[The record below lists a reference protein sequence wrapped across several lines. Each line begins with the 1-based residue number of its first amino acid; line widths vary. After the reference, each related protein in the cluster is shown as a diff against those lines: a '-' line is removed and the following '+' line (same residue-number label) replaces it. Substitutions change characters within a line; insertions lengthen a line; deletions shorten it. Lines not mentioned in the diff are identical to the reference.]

1 MIGEDDL
8 VRRIRAAAAADRDGV
23 VVGIGDDCAVLATTP
38 GTQLIVTTDLLI
50 EDVHFRRRYA
60 EPADVGWKS
69 LAVNISDI
77 ASKGARS
84 RWALVALA
92 CPAGTTTDEIDAF
105 YEGMLSLGRELGV
118 AVVGGDTSSSPG
130 GWFVNVTL
138 LGEATRAVLRSTAR
152 PGDVVAVTGTLGRSA
167 AGLAVLERDHAPAGI
182 DAATLAEMTAA
193 HLRPRPRAAE
203 GRWLGATEGVTAMM
217 DLSDGLAI
225 DLPRL
230 CAESGIGATVQLDAV
245 PIAPGTRRVAA
256 AVDRDALAWA
266 TGGGEDY
273 ELLVA
278 CAPDAFPQLEEG
290 LRTTTRTT
298 LTRIGHFEPGSG
310 VRFVDG
316 RGRAVEVAR
325 GFEHF
330 VTATEPGPQARR

>member
-8 VRRIRAAAAADRDGV
+8 VRRIRAAAGAAQDGV
-23 VVGIGDDCAVLATTP
+23 LVGIGDDCAVLSPTP
-38 GTQLIVTTDLLI
+38 GTHLIAKTDLLI

-60 EPADVGWKS
+60 ELADVGWKA
-69 LAVNISDI
+69 LAVNVSDI
-77 ASKGARS
+77 ASMGARS

-92 CPAGTTTDEIDAF
+92 CPATATPDDIDAL
-105 YEGMLSLGRELGV
+105 YEGMLALAREHGV
-118 AVVGGDTSSSPG
+118 AVVGGDTSSSPS

-152 PGDVVAVTGTLGRSA
+152 AGDVVAVTGTLGRSA
-167 AGLAVLERDHAPAGI
+167 AGLAVLERDAAPAGV
-182 DAATLAEMTAA
+182 DAASLADVTAA
-193 HLRPRPRAAE
+193 HLRPSPRVAE
-203 GRWLGATEGVTAMM
+203 GRWLGSADGVTAMM

-230 CAESGIGATVQLDAV
+230 CVESDVGATVVVDDV
-245 PIAPGTRRVAA
+245 PIGRETRGVAEA
-256 AVDRDALAWA
+256 LGRDATAWA

-278 CAPDAFPQLEEG
+278 CAPDAFAGLAEG
-290 LRTTTRTT
+290 LARATGTA
-298 LTRIGHFEPGSG
+298 LTRVGTFEAARG
-310 VRFVDG
+310 VRFVDA
-316 RGRAVEVAR
+316 RGAAVEVAR

-330 VTATEPGPQARR
+330 VTRSGG

>member
-8 VRRIRAAAAADRDGV
+8 VRRIRALAAVDREGV
-23 VVGIGDDCAVLATTP
+23 VVGIGDDCAVLGPTP
-38 GTQLIVTTDLLI
+38 GEQLIATTDLLI

-60 EPADVGWKS
+60 APADVGWKA

-92 CPAGTTTDEIDAF
+92 CPPATTGDEIDAF
-105 YEGMLSLGRELGV
+105 YEGMLSLARDHGV
-118 AVVGGDTSSSPG
+118 AVVGGDTSASPG

-182 DAATLAEMTAA
+182 AAETLAEMTAA

-203 GRWLGATEGVTAMM
+203 GRWLGTADGVTAMM

-230 CAESGIGATVQLDAV
+230 CTESRVGATVQVEAV
-245 PIAPGTRRVAA
+245 PIAAGTRRVAA
-256 AVDRDALAWA
+256 ALDRDPLAWA

-278 CAPDAFPQLEEG
+278 CAADAFPRLADG
-290 LRTTTRTT
+290 LAQATGTA
-298 LTRIGHFEPGSG
+298 LTRVGHVERTGG
-310 VRFVDG
+310 VRFVDD
-316 RGRAVEVAR
+316 RGRAIEVAR

-330 VTATEPGPQARR
+330 VARHRA

>member
-23 VVGIGDDCAVLATTP
+23 LVGIGDDCAVLGTTP

-60 EPADVGWKS
+60 EPADVGWKA

-77 ASKGARS
+77 AAKGARS
-84 RWALVALA
+84 RWAVVGLA
-92 CPAGTTTDEIDAF
+92 CPAATTTDEIDAF
-105 YEGMLSLGRELGV
+105 YEGMLSLARELGV
-118 AVVGGDTSSSPG
+118 AIVGGDTSSSPK

-138 LGEATRAVLRSTAR
+138 LGEATRAILRSTAR
-152 PGDVVAVTGTLGRSA
+152 PGDVLAVTGTLGRSA
-167 AGLAVLERDHAPAGI
+167 AGLAVLERDHAPARI

-203 GRWLGATEGVTAMM
+203 GRWLGAADGVTAMM

-230 CAESGIGATVQLDAV
+230 CAESGVGATVQVDSV
-245 PIAPGTRRVAA
+245 PIAPGTRQVAT

-273 ELLVA
+273 ELLMA
-278 CAPDAFPQLEEG
+278 CAPEAFERLATGLPQATG
-290 LRTTTRTT
+290 TT
-298 LTRIGHFEPGSG
+298 LTRVGQIDRGGD
-310 VRFVDG
+310 VRFVDRGG
-316 RGRAVEVAR
+316 RPVEVAR

-330 VTATEPGPQARR
+330 VTGR